1 MLAFGK
7 GPLNVKWQ
15 GKTVIEI
22 IIPGKL
28 FRDLTDYFFEN
39 RFLDIDL
46 I

>member
-22 IIPGKL
+22 MKTGKL
-28 FRDLTDYFFEN
+28 FRDLIDYFFEN